1 MNDAKKAALAAIDEK
16 KELVAQVAD
25 AIWDYA
31 ELSMQEVKSAAL
43 FVKVLKAEGFQVE
56 EGICGIPT
64 AFSAS
69 FGSGGPVIGL
79 LAEYDALSGLS
90 QAAGSTAYHE
100 LVKGGSGHGCGHN
113 LLGAAS
119 LSAAIAIK
127 DQIAAGKLHGT
138 VVFYGCP
145 GEEGCAG
152 KTFMARDGL
161 FQDLDAAI
169 TWHPGYTNEVTTGSN
184 AACLQMVY
192 EFAGTAAHAA
202 GNPWEGRSA
211 LDGAELMN
219 IGVQFLREHMEPKSS
234 IHYSIADAGGISP
247 NVVQPTAK
255 LIYMVR
261 AETVRKAKALL
272 ARVNDIAKGA
282 ALMTGTTVT
291 WHQLDGTSDTLSNTV
306 LEQLLYDN
314 LVEAPLPEYTQQE
327 WDFAAKLRETSP
339 HDGLPGHSTETNP
352 VLKKQIIQLSDHGN
366 KAINDFVVPYYPAY
380 SYSPGSTDVGDVS
393 WLTPTAQF
401 NTATWPSQVP
411 GHSWQ
416 VVAAGKT
423 GMAHKGLLYAAKVLA
438 GAAMDLMEK
447 PEILKAARE
456 EFNENAAAG
465 YDCPIGPEV
474 KPSAQ

>member
-1 MNDAKKAALAAIDEK
+1 MTEK
-16 KELVAQVAD
+16 QPLCE
-25 AIWDYA
+25 
-31 ELSMQEVKSAAL
+31 
-43 FVKVLKAEGFQVE
+43 
-56 EGICGIPT
+56 
-64 AFSAS
+64 
-69 FGSGGPVIGL
+69 
-79 LAEYDALSGLS
+79 
-90 QAAGSTAYHE
+90 
-100 LVKGGSGHGCGHN
+100 GGSGQGCGHN

-161 FQDLDAAI
+161 FRDLDAAI

-327 WDFAAKLRETSP
+327 WDFAAKLRETYP

-352 VLKKQIIQLSDHGN
+352 VLKKQIIQLSDRGN

-380 SYSPGSTDVGDVS
+380 SYSPGSPAAPPARLVRR
-393 WLTPTAQF
+393 WR
-401 NTATWPSQVP
+401 TATPVP
-411 GHSWQ
+411 APG
-416 VVAAGKT
+416 
-423 GMAHKGLLYAAKVLA
+423 
-438 GAAMDLMEK
+438 
-447 PEILKAARE
+447 
-456 EFNENAAAG
+456 
-465 YDCPIGPEV
+465 
-474 KPSAQ
+474 

>member
-1 MNDAKKAALAAIDEK
+1 MSKQELYQTVEAKKEEILTLSDK
-16 KELVAQVAD
+16 
-25 AIWDYA
+25 IWEYA
-31 ELSMQEVKSAAL
+31 ELSMLEIKSTAAYVAL
-43 FVKVLKAEGFQVE
+43 LKQEGFQVE
-56 EGICGIPT
+56 ENLCGIPT
-64 AFSAS
+64 AFSGTY
-69 FGSGGPVIGL
+69 GSGSPKIGI

-90 QAAGSTAYHE
+90 QAPGVTE
-100 LVKGGSGHGCGHN
+100 KQPLCEGGSGQGCGHN

-192 EFAGTAAHAA
+192 EFAGTTAHAA

-219 IGVQFLREHMEPKSS
+219 VGVQFLREHMEPKSS

-327 WDFAAKLRETSP
+327 WDFAAKLRETYP

-393 WLTPTAQF
+393 WLTPTAQIH
-401 NTATWPSQVP
+401 TACFPSGAP

-416 VVAAGKT
+416 NVSIGKT
-423 GMAHKGLLYAAKVLA
+423 SVGHKGLLLAGKVLA
-438 GAAMDLMEK
+438 MTAADLFEH
-447 PEILKAARE
+447 PEIIDQAKKEFAQRAAE
-456 EFNENAAAG
+456 G
-465 YDCPIGPEV
+465 YTCPIPDDAVPIAIEL
-474 KPSAQ
+474 